1 VPPHTR
7 VAAGRLTP
15 GAAHTEPVTT
25 SQAASARPPGNRL
38 LHVLDRLAGRPVVA
52 VAVVVADLVWVLYS
66 GLVGFPTRLETVFQ
80 TLVAALT
87 LAMVFIIQHTQSR
100 PQVATQRKLDEIDP
114 AGDPAR
120 RQLPDRA
127 GRRRRPHLATTHR
140 DLRREAL
147 GGTGSHPT

>member
-25 SQAASARPPGNRL
+25 LASARPPGSRL
-38 LHVLDRLAGRPVVA
+38 LHVLDRLAGRAVVA

-80 TLVAALT
+80 TLAAALT

-100 PQVATQRKLDEIDP
+100 QQGATQRKLDEIDP
-114 AGDPAR
+114 AGDP
-120 RQLPDRA
+120 RA
-127 GRRRRPHLATTHR
+127 DNSLIALEDADDHTLATTHR